1 MKSKVPCIEITRGS
15 AFLYPLPSAVCYRV
29 TARLPSRVVSPRLC
43 SRCHAVLHREE
54 EGSLIYCWNCGAPQ
68 VQLSEELRDQI
79 DQQLSAQQAAAHPLA
94 EPLPP
99 PPPSNAVI
107 WRGAIQIAGLAGAVA
122 AALAVLAFALPPV
135 TLLSL
140 FWFISAPIIAMGFY
154 SSRFRKTR
162 ITAGFGARLGLL
174 TGLAI
179 LIVTSTINTI
189 DMVLQRFVFHSTA
202 ELDTQIAKSF
212 AQAHTAFASQPG
224 AFSSTV
230 LSTLTIPEFRAGIV
244 LTSMFFGL
252 SFYLAYSA
260 TAGAFAGYLR
270 SRSPRG

>member
-1 MKSKVPCIEITRGS
+1 LLRSIPCYE
-15 AFLYPLPSAVCYRV
+15 A
-29 TARLPSRVVSPRLC
+29 TARLPFKVVSARLC

-54 EGSLIYCWNCGAPQ
+54 QGSLIYCWNCGAPQ

-79 DQQLSAQQAAAHPLA
+79 EQQLSAQQTAAHPLA
-94 EPLPP
+94 EQPVQPVA
-99 PPPSNAVI
+99 PSNAVI

-135 TLLSL
+135 TLLSF

-179 LIVTSTINTI
+179 LIVTSTLNTI
-189 DMVLQRFVFHSTA
+189 GLVLERFVFHSTA
-202 ELDTQIAKSF
+202 ELDTQIEKSF
-212 AQAHTAFASQPG
+212 AQAHTAFAAQPG
-224 AFSSTV
+224 AFSSAV
-230 LSTLTIPEFRAGIV
+230 LTSLTIPEFRAGIV
-244 LTSMFFGL
+244 LTSIFFGL
-252 SFYLAYSA
+252 SFYLAYSV